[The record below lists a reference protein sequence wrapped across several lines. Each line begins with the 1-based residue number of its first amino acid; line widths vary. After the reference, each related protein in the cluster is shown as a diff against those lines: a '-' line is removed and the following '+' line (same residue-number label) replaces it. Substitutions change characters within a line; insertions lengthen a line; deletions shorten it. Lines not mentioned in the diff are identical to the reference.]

1 MEFKDLPISIQEMA
15 ADVIRSQLARNP
27 MILVDKV
34 FIRNLSNHVR
44 NSFTGLYSYSF
55 ANNGCIDNSAKKI
68 AETTV
73 QNINTKPTEEEI
85 DQFAHDAGLKN
96 KKEKSPY
103 AGNMFVYDN
112 LIRIRGEIPAEY
124 LLRAHQTL
132 LNNLETEVFDGNTN
146 GSFVVSALAK
156 EQDPDNRRNVAT
168 WLFSNK
174 AAALEAAVCIC
185 DMFKTDR
192 KYNLDVYSYIYAEH
206 YPLWIDWQ
214 LSGTLFK
221 N

>member
-44 NSFTGLYSYSF
+44 NSFTGLYSDSF
-55 ANNGCIDNSAKKI
+55 TNNHCVENKAKPI
-68 AETTV
+68 AETIT
-73 QNINTKPTEEEI
+73 QNINTKPTEDEI
-85 DQFAHDAGLKN
+85 DQPASEQ

-112 LIRIRGEIPAEY
+112 LIRIRGEIPTEY
-124 LLRAHQTL
+124 LAKIHQAL
-132 LNNLETEVFDGNTN
+132 LKNLETEVFDGNTN
-146 GSFVVSALAK
+146 GSFVVSALTK
-156 EQDPDNRRNVAT
+156 EWDTDNRRNVAT

-174 AAALEAAVCIC
+174 AAALEAAACIC
-185 DMFKTDR
+185 DLLRTDR

-206 YPLWIDWQ
+206 YPLWIDW
-214 LSGTLFK
+214 FK
-221 N
+221 G

>member
-1 MEFKDLPISIQEMA
+1 MEFKELPKEIQMIA
-15 ADVIRSQLARNP
+15 AHTLRQHLTEVELEAATKKDIDNMTRN
-27 MILVDKV
+27 
-34 FIRNLSNHVR
+34 VR
-44 NSFTGLYSYSF
+44 DAFTGLYFCASVNKHDSE
-55 ANNGCIDNSAKKI
+55 SEAKKI
-68 AETTV
+68 AETTA

-112 LIRIRGEIPAEY
+112 LIRIRGEIPTEY
-124 LLRAHQTL
+124 LAKIHQAL
-132 LNNLETEVFDGNTN
+132 LKNLETEVFDGNTN

-156 EQDPDNRRNVAT
+156 EWDKDNRWNVAT

-174 AAALEAAVCIC
+174 ASALEAAACIC
-185 DMFKTDR
+185 DLLRTDR

-206 YPLWIDWQ
+206 YPLWINW
-214 LSGTLFK
+214 
-221 N
+221 

>member
-27 MILVDKV
+27 MILVDKL

-55 ANNGCIDNSAKKI
+55 TNNHCVENKAKLI
-68 AETTV
+68 AETTA

-96 KKEKSPY
+96 KEEKSPY

-112 LIRIRGEIPAEY
+112 LIRIRGEIPTEY
-124 LLRAHQTL
+124 WQKFTRHYL
-132 LNNLETEVFDGNTN
+132 
-146 GSFVVSALAK
+146 K
-156 EQDPDNRRNVAT
+156 I
-168 WLFSNK
+168 WK
-174 AAALEAAVCIC
+174 
-185 DMFKTDR
+185 R
-192 KYNLDVYSYIYAEH
+192 KYLMATPTAPS
-206 YPLWIDWQ
+206 WCQ
-214 LSGTLFK
+214 LSQKSGIKIIAGMLLHGYSATKLPPRKLRRVFATC
-221 N
+221 

>member
-34 FIRNLSNHVR
+34 FIRNLSNNVR

-55 ANNGCIDNSAKKI
+55 PNNGYEENSAKKI
-68 AETTV
+68 TEATA

-112 LIRIRGEIPAEY
+112 LIRIRGEIPTEY
-124 LLRAHQTL
+124 LARIHQAL
-132 LNNLETEVFDGNTN
+132 LKNLETEVFDGNTN
-146 GSFVVSALAK
+146 GSFVVSTLAK
-156 EQDPDNRRNVAT
+156 EWDTDNRWNVAT

-174 AAALEAAVCIC
+174 AAALEAAACIC
-185 DMFKTDR
+185 DLLKTDH

-206 YPLWIDWQ
+206 YPLWISW
-214 LSGTLFK
+214 
-221 N
+221 

>member
-34 FIRNLSNHVR
+34 FIRNLSNNVR

-55 ANNGCIDNSAKKI
+55 PNNGYEENSAKKI
-68 AETTV
+68 AEATA

-85 DQFAHDAGLKN
+85 EQFAHDAGLKN

-103 AGNMFVYDN
+103 AGSMFVYDN
-112 LIRIRGEIPAEY
+112 LIRIRGEIPTEY
-124 LLRAHQTL
+124 LARIHQALRK
-132 LNNLETEVFDGNTN
+132 NLEMDVFDGNTN
-146 GSFVVSALAK
+146 GSFVVSGPAGAL
-156 EQDPDNRRNVAT
+156 ERNVAT

-174 AAALEAAVCIC
+174 AAALEAAACIC
-185 DMFKTDR
+185 DLLRADR
-192 KYNLDVYSYIYAEH
+192 KYNLDVYNYIYAEH
-206 YPLWIDWQ
+206 YPLWINW
-214 LSGTLFK
+214 
-221 N
+221 

>member
-1 MEFKDLPISIQEMA
+1 MEFKDLPPSIQEIA
-15 ADVIRSQLARNP
+15 AHALRQRLSEVGAESATKETIDNMARN
-27 MILVDKV
+27 
-34 FIRNLSNHVR
+34 VR
-44 NSFTGLYSYSF
+44 DAFTGLYFCASVNKHDSESV
-55 ANNGCIDNSAKKI
+55 ANKI

-112 LIRIRGEIPAEY
+112 LIRIRGEIPIEY
-124 LLRAHQTL
+124 LARIHRALRK
-132 LNNLETEVFDGNTN
+132 NLEMDVFDGNTN
-146 GSFVVSALAK
+146 GSFVVSGLAG
-156 EQDPDNRRNVAT
+156 EWGRNVAT

-174 AAALEAAVCIC
+174 ASALEAATCIC

-206 YPLWIDWQ
+206 YPLWIDWR
-214 LSGTLFK
+214 L
-221 N
+221 

>member
-1 MEFKDLPISIQEMA
+1 MEFKELPKEIQEIA
-15 ADVIRSQLARNP
+15 AHALCQRLSEVELESATKKDIDNMARN
-27 MILVDKV
+27 
-34 FIRNLSNHVR
+34 VR
-44 NSFTGLYSYSF
+44 DAFTGLYFCASVNKYDSES
-55 ANNGCIDNSAKKI
+55 AAKKI

-112 LIRIRGEIPAEY
+112 LIRIRGEIPTEY
-124 LLRAHQTL
+124 LARIHQALRE
-132 LNNLETEVFDGNTN
+132 NLEMDVFDGNTN
-146 GSFVVSALAK
+146 GSFVVSTLAK
-156 EQDPDNRRNVAT
+156 EWDTDNRWNVAT

-174 AAALEAAVCIC
+174 AAALEAAACIC
-185 DMFKTDR
+185 DLLRTDR

-206 YPLWIDWQ
+206 YPLWINW
-214 LSGTLFK
+214 
-221 N
+221 

>member
-27 MILVDKV
+27 MILVDKL

-55 ANNGCIDNSAKKI
+55 TNNHCVENKAKLI
-68 AETTV
+68 AETTA

-96 KKEKSPY
+96 KEEKSPY

-112 LIRIRGEIPAEY
+112 LIRIRGEIPTEY
-124 LLRAHQTL
+124 LAKIHQAL
-132 LNNLETEVFDGNTN
+132 LKNLETEVFDGNTN

-156 EQDPDNRRNVAT
+156 EWDKDNRWNVAT

-174 AAALEAAVCIC
+174 ASALEAAACIC
-185 DMFKTDR
+185 DLLRTDR

-206 YPLWIDWQ
+206 YPLCINW
-214 LSGTLFK
+214 
-221 N
+221 

>member
-34 FIRNLSNHVR
+34 FIRNLSNNVR

-55 ANNGCIDNSAKKI
+55 PNNGYEENSAKKI
-68 AETTV
+68 AEATA
-73 QNINTKPTEEEI
+73 QNINTKPTEDEI
-85 DQFAHDAGLKN
+85 DQPASEQ

-103 AGNMFVYDN
+103 AGNMFVYDK
-112 LIRIRGEIPAEY
+112 LIRIRGEIPTEY
-124 LLRAHQTL
+124 LAKIHQAL
-132 LNNLETEVFDGNTN
+132 LKNLETEVFDGNTN
-146 GSFVVSALAK
+146 GSFVVSALTK
-156 EQDPDNRRNVAT
+156 EWDTDNRRNVAT

-174 AAALEAAVCIC
+174 AAALEAAACIYGLLR
-185 DMFKTDR
+185 TDR

-206 YPLWIDWQ
+206 YPLWIDW
-214 LSGTLFK
+214 FK
-221 N
+221 G